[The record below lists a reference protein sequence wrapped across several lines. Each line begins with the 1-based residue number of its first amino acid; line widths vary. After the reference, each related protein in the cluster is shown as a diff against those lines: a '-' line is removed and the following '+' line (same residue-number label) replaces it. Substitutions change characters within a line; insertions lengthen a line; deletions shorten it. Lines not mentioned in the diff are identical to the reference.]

1 MVQVQIK
8 ENSFLARIAAK
19 KLKANSVA
27 MVIGNTIHLH
37 NVSRKIF
44 LEDERWVRHEMAH
57 IDQYRRYGP
66 VRFLLLYTWYS
77 IKYGYRNNPFEI
89 EAREKEK
96 GLR

>member
-1 MVQVQIK
+1 MVQIK

-19 KLKANSVA
+19 KLKANSIA

-44 LEDERWVRHEMAH
+44 LEDERWVKHEMAH
-57 IDQYRRYGP
+57 IDQYRRYGL

-77 IKYGYRNNPFEI
+77 IKYGYRNNLFEI